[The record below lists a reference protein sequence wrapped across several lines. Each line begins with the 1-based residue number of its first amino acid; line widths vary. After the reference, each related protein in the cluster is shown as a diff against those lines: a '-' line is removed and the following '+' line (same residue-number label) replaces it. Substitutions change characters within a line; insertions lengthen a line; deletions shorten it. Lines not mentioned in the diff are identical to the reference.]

1 MISNVDK
8 TASIK
13 FCLLLITLLFSSD
26 IFLLLTSNMKNNILS
41 LKSDDL
47 QSNIGILFTFLVFF
61 SVLVAFISKFIASI
75 LILLFSYKR
84 KKTIKQKI
92 KSKKYMRTYKIK
104 NKAILNN
111 NSTLYQFILKNEENK
126 NNYFLIMSLY
136 IVMSILLSID
146 VRTENSIVHNF
157 MLSLSHNY
165 SQYLFGASGLILM
178 FLVTSVP
185 ILLALIYNDDNGYV
199 FMNRSLFRKLYK
211 YNKSNA

>member
-1 MISNVDK
+1 MINNVDK
-8 TASIK
+8 TTSIK
-13 FCLLLITLLFSSD
+13 FCLLLITILLSSD

-41 LKSDDL
+41 LKSNDL

-126 NNYFLIMSLY
+126 NNYFVIMSLY
-136 IVMSILLSID
+136 IVMAIMLSID
-146 VRTENSIVHNF
+146 VRTENAIVHNF
-157 MLSLSHNY
+157 MLNLNHNY
-165 SQYLFGASGLILM
+165 SQYLFGVSGLILM

-185 ILLALIYNDDNGYV
+185 IILALIYNEDEGYIY
-199 FMNRSLFRKLYK
+199 MNRSLYRKLYK
-211 YNKSNA
+211 YNRNK